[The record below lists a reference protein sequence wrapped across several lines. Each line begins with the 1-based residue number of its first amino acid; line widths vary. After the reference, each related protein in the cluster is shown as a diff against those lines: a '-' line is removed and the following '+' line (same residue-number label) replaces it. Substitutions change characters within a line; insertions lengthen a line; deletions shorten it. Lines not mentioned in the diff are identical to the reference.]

1 MPRAKPPGADET
13 SKRLIYQEVRRSII
27 MGRCQPGER
36 LDLNGLGRQYG
47 TSVTPV
53 REALQMLAQEG
64 LVTVRPRS
72 GYFVTQIT
80 LKQLGDLLDLREIL
94 EVAAVE
100 RAATRITAEQLAEL
114 DRVHAGYTG
123 DDDAAYDRYTEEN
136 RRFHC
141 LIAVASGN
149 EALADAV
156 GRQHDRLARFMVLRH
171 AGKTMEE
178 SHQRI
183 VEALRSGDAD
193 AACQA
198 MRDEVNDSRQTVLAR
213 VIEAEGA
220 NWHLGGSSDQE

>member
-1 MPRAKPPGADET
+1 MPRAKPPGTDET

-141 LIAVASGN
+141 LIAEASGT

-156 GRQHDRLARFMVLRH
+156 GRLHDRLARFMVLRH

-183 VEALRSGDAD
+183 VEALLSGDAD

>member
-1 MPRAKPPGADET
+1 MPRARPPGADQT

-36 LDLNGLGRQYG
+36 LDLHGLGRQYG

-64 LVTVRPRS
+64 LVTVKPRS

-80 LKQLGDLLDLREIL
+80 LKELGDLLDLREIL

-123 DDDAAYDRYTEEN
+123 DDDASYDRYTEEN

-141 LIAVASGN
+141 LIAEASGN
-149 EALADAV
+149 GALADAV
-156 GRQHDRLARFMVLRH
+156 GRLHDRLARFMVLRH

-178 SHQRI
+178 SHRRLA
-183 VEALRSGDAD
+183 EALRSGDAD
-193 AACQA
+193 AARQA

-220 NWHLGGSSDQE
+220 NWHLGGGSDQG